1 MQVLFTPLR
10 AFLFCFEFIFG
21 NGSLVKSWL
30 TLMSDPMAQIYGKG
44 LALSSLPYLPLTL
57 SSPDP
62 IFPLT
67 INFAFFSVKPTGPT
81 GPVGFSPC

>member
-44 LALSSLPYLPLTL
+44 LALSSLPYLPAN
-57 SSPDP
+57 D
-62 IFPLT
+62 
-67 INFAFFSVKPTGPT
+67 
-81 GPVGFSPC
+81 